1 MVGTPAKVRCETDY
15 SAQFGASSQ
24 LSAALEFLAT
34 HKGEVALVSIDL
46 GANDI
51 EACASHATP
60 SPSCVAKG
68 AASAARELPGIL
80 GKLKRAINDDD
91 PGSLLIGMNYYDP
104 FLGLEFSPGGPKASA
119 AAVLSLLVLQSYNE
133 ELTVLYKHA
142 EVAVAN
148 VASAFES
155 DRALP
160 LTAYASKR
168 LPRNVALVCSWTW
181 MCPLSAT
188 MGSPDIHPNTVG
200 YAVVARAF
208 EKVLAGG

>member
-1 MVGTPAKVRCETDY
+1 MAPRRPQQQC
-15 SAQFGASSQ
+15 SLSS
-24 LSAALEFLAT
+24 SSKAT
-34 HKGEVALVSIDL
+34 
-46 GANDI
+46 
-51 EACASHATP
+51 T
-60 SPSCVAKG
+60 
-68 AASAARELPGIL
+68 R
-80 GKLKRAINDDD
+80 
-91 PGSLLIGMNYYDP
+91 
-104 FLGLEFSPGGPKASA
+104 
-119 AAVLSLLVLQSYNE
+119 

>member
-1 MVGTPAKVRCETDY
+1 MR
-15 SAQFGASSQ
+15 
-24 LSAALEFLAT
+24 L
-34 HKGEVALVSIDL
+34 ALVSIDL

-133 ELTVLYKHA
+133 GIDRPLQTRRGSRTNVLPP
-142 EVAVAN
+142 
-148 VASAFES
+148 SSS

-168 LPRNVALVCSWTW
+168 LPRDVRVGLQLDVDVPFVCNDGF
-181 MCPLSAT
+181 A
-188 MGSPDIHPNTVG
+188 
-200 YAVVARAF
+200 
-208 EKVLAGG
+208 